1 MGLLA
6 FTLIPL
12 AWAVWISLTDE
23 QLFVPGRF
31 IGLQNYVQIFTA
43 DEFFRKSLLVTLRW
57 VILTTPLFLVAG
69 LLLSLVLNQKL
80 RGMRVFRTIL
90 YIPAVLSGVAV
101 GIVWLNLFNPDLG
114 AINFF
119 LYELGVENPPYWFQ
133 DPDWAMPAL
142 AVVGLWGIGGGAVIY
157 LAGLQNI
164 PPHLYEAAS
173 IDGAGPV
180 RKFFDITL
188 PMISPTIFFVLITS
202 VIEAFQV
209 FGVVFVH
216 HRQRRDRRSRQRPP
230 LLHALHVAAGVPR
243 GQPGLRRGPRLDPDH
258 DRAGDRLAP
267 VPPREAVRLLRKP
280 VGGNDGDGT
289 PEPAAGGWRRGG
301 RLAEGPQALHAAAV
315 YALLGLL
322 CLFIL
327 LPIGWMLTAAL
338 KPDTA
343 PVFTFPPEWFPTQ
356 YWHWPTFVQA
366 LTNPDRPFLRY
377 AANSALISGLAI
389 VGSVLSCSL
398 IAFPFA
404 RLRFRGRDKLFAVVL
419 ATMLLPGPILVIP
432 QFLLFFRIG
441 WYGTYLPLIVPWF
454 AGNAFLIFLVRQ
466 YMRTIP
472 GTWTRRPGSTA
483 PATGRSTGRSSCPC
497 LPRRWRSWPSSPSSG
512 PGTTSSPRCSTST
525 RKSGSPWRSP
535 WRRSCARPV
544 ACSGMR

>member
-1 MGLLA
+1 LGGVAPSPEKERAMAVIAQPRTAAPPRVRVGLGPNARREERAAYLFLLPWLVGLLA

-209 FGVVFVH
+209 FGVVFVIIDNAATGGPDNALLFYMLYMW
-216 HRQRRDRRSRQRPP
+216 RQGFRE
-230 LLHALHVAAGVPR
+230 GN
-243 GQPGLRRGPRLDPDH
+243 
-258 DRAGDRLAP
+258 LAY
-267 VPPREAVRLLRKP
+267 
-280 VGGNDGDGT
+280 
-289 PEPAAGGWRRGG
+289 
-301 RLAEGPQALHAAAV
+301 AAAL
-315 YALLGLL
+315 AWILTTIGLVTV
-322 CLFIL
+322 
-327 LPIGWMLTAAL
+327 W
-338 KPDTA
+338 
-343 PVFTFPPEWFPTQ
+343 
-356 YWHWPTFVQA
+356 
-366 LTNPDRPFLRY
+366 
-377 AANSALISGLAI
+377 
-389 VGSVLSCSL
+389 
-398 IAFPFA
+398 
-404 RLRFRGRDKLFAVVL
+404 
-419 ATMLLPGPILVIP
+419 
-432 QFLLFFRIG
+432 LLFRLEKRFV
-441 WYGTYLPLIVPWF
+441 YYES
-454 AGNAFLIFLVRQ
+454 Q
-466 YMRTIP
+466 
-472 GTWTRRPGSTA
+472 
-483 PATGRSTGRSSCPC
+483 
-497 LPRRWRSWPSSPSSG
+497 
-512 PGTTSSPRCSTST
+512 
-525 RKSGSPWRSP
+525 
-535 WRRSCARPV
+535 
-544 ACSGMR
+544 

>member
-1 MGLLA
+1 LCGTAPSPAKERAMAVIAQPRTAAPARARVGLGPNSRREERAAYLFLLPWIVGLLA

-12 AWAVWISLTDE
+12 VWAVWISLTDE

-57 VILTTPLFLVAG
+57 VILTTPLYLVAG

-202 VIEAFQV
+202 IIEAFQV
-209 FGVVFVH
+209 FGVVFVIIDNAATGGPDNALLFYMLYMW
-216 HRQRRDRRSRQRPP
+216 RQGFRE
-230 LLHALHVAAGVPR
+230 GN
-243 GQPGLRRGPRLDPDH
+243 
-258 DRAGDRLAP
+258 LAY
-267 VPPREAVRLLRKP
+267 
-280 VGGNDGDGT
+280 
-289 PEPAAGGWRRGG
+289 
-301 RLAEGPQALHAAAV
+301 AAAL
-315 YALLGLL
+315 AWILTTIGLVTV
-322 CLFIL
+322 
-327 LPIGWMLTAAL
+327 W
-338 KPDTA
+338 
-343 PVFTFPPEWFPTQ
+343 
-356 YWHWPTFVQA
+356 
-366 LTNPDRPFLRY
+366 
-377 AANSALISGLAI
+377 
-389 VGSVLSCSL
+389 
-398 IAFPFA
+398 
-404 RLRFRGRDKLFAVVL
+404 
-419 ATMLLPGPILVIP
+419 
-432 QFLLFFRIG
+432 LLFRLEKRFV
-441 WYGTYLPLIVPWF
+441 YYES
-454 AGNAFLIFLVRQ
+454 Q
-466 YMRTIP
+466 
-472 GTWTRRPGSTA
+472 
-483 PATGRSTGRSSCPC
+483 
-497 LPRRWRSWPSSPSSG
+497 
-512 PGTTSSPRCSTST
+512 
-525 RKSGSPWRSP
+525 
-535 WRRSCARPV
+535 
-544 ACSGMR
+544 

>member
-1 MGLLA
+1 LGGAAPSPAKERAMAVIAQPRTAAPARARVGLGPNSRREERAAYLFLLPWIVGLLA

-12 AWAVWISLTDE
+12 VWAVWISLTDE

-57 VILTTPLFLVAG
+57 VILTTPLYLVAG

-202 VIEAFQV
+202 IIEAFQV
-209 FGVVFVH
+209 FGVVFVIINNAATGGPDNALLFYMLYMW
-216 HRQRRDRRSRQRPP
+216 RQGFRE
-230 LLHALHVAAGVPR
+230 GN
-243 GQPGLRRGPRLDPDH
+243 
-258 DRAGDRLAP
+258 LAY
-267 VPPREAVRLLRKP
+267 
-280 VGGNDGDGT
+280 
-289 PEPAAGGWRRGG
+289 
-301 RLAEGPQALHAAAV
+301 AAAL
-315 YALLGLL
+315 AWILTTIGLVTV
-322 CLFIL
+322 
-327 LPIGWMLTAAL
+327 W
-338 KPDTA
+338 
-343 PVFTFPPEWFPTQ
+343 
-356 YWHWPTFVQA
+356 
-366 LTNPDRPFLRY
+366 
-377 AANSALISGLAI
+377 
-389 VGSVLSCSL
+389 
-398 IAFPFA
+398 
-404 RLRFRGRDKLFAVVL
+404 
-419 ATMLLPGPILVIP
+419 
-432 QFLLFFRIG
+432 LLFRLEKRFV
-441 WYGTYLPLIVPWF
+441 YYES
-454 AGNAFLIFLVRQ
+454 Q
-466 YMRTIP
+466 
-472 GTWTRRPGSTA
+472 
-483 PATGRSTGRSSCPC
+483 
-497 LPRRWRSWPSSPSSG
+497 
-512 PGTTSSPRCSTST
+512 
-525 RKSGSPWRSP
+525 
-535 WRRSCARPV
+535 
-544 ACSGMR
+544 

>member
-1 MGLLA
+1 LGGAAPSPVKERAMAVIAQPRTAAPPHVRVGLGPNARREERAAYLFLLPWLVGLLA

-209 FGVVFVH
+209 FGVVFVIIDNAATGGPDNALLFYMLYMW
-216 HRQRRDRRSRQRPP
+216 RQGFRE
-230 LLHALHVAAGVPR
+230 GN
-243 GQPGLRRGPRLDPDH
+243 
-258 DRAGDRLAP
+258 LAY
-267 VPPREAVRLLRKP
+267 
-280 VGGNDGDGT
+280 
-289 PEPAAGGWRRGG
+289 
-301 RLAEGPQALHAAAV
+301 AAAL
-315 YALLGLL
+315 AWILTTIGLVTV
-322 CLFIL
+322 
-327 LPIGWMLTAAL
+327 W
-338 KPDTA
+338 
-343 PVFTFPPEWFPTQ
+343 
-356 YWHWPTFVQA
+356 
-366 LTNPDRPFLRY
+366 
-377 AANSALISGLAI
+377 
-389 VGSVLSCSL
+389 
-398 IAFPFA
+398 
-404 RLRFRGRDKLFAVVL
+404 
-419 ATMLLPGPILVIP
+419 
-432 QFLLFFRIG
+432 LLFRLEKRFV
-441 WYGTYLPLIVPWF
+441 YYES
-454 AGNAFLIFLVRQ
+454 Q
-466 YMRTIP
+466 
-472 GTWTRRPGSTA
+472 
-483 PATGRSTGRSSCPC
+483 
-497 LPRRWRSWPSSPSSG
+497 
-512 PGTTSSPRCSTST
+512 
-525 RKSGSPWRSP
+525 
-535 WRRSCARPV
+535 
-544 ACSGMR
+544 

>member
-1 MGLLA
+1 LGGATPSPVKERAMAVIAQPRTAAPPRVRVGLGPNARREERAAYLFLLPWLVGLLA

-209 FGVVFVH
+209 FGVVFVIIDNAATGGPDNALLFYMLYMW
-216 HRQRRDRRSRQRPP
+216 RQGFRE
-230 LLHALHVAAGVPR
+230 GN
-243 GQPGLRRGPRLDPDH
+243 
-258 DRAGDRLAP
+258 LAY
-267 VPPREAVRLLRKP
+267 
-280 VGGNDGDGT
+280 
-289 PEPAAGGWRRGG
+289 
-301 RLAEGPQALHAAAV
+301 AAAL
-315 YALLGLL
+315 AWILTTIGLVTV
-322 CLFIL
+322 
-327 LPIGWMLTAAL
+327 W
-338 KPDTA
+338 
-343 PVFTFPPEWFPTQ
+343 
-356 YWHWPTFVQA
+356 
-366 LTNPDRPFLRY
+366 
-377 AANSALISGLAI
+377 
-389 VGSVLSCSL
+389 
-398 IAFPFA
+398 
-404 RLRFRGRDKLFAVVL
+404 
-419 ATMLLPGPILVIP
+419 
-432 QFLLFFRIG
+432 LLFRLEKRFV
-441 WYGTYLPLIVPWF
+441 YYES
-454 AGNAFLIFLVRQ
+454 Q
-466 YMRTIP
+466 
-472 GTWTRRPGSTA
+472 
-483 PATGRSTGRSSCPC
+483 
-497 LPRRWRSWPSSPSSG
+497 
-512 PGTTSSPRCSTST
+512 
-525 RKSGSPWRSP
+525 
-535 WRRSCARPV
+535 
-544 ACSGMR
+544 

>member
-1 MGLLA
+1 MAVIAQPRTAAPPRARAGLGPNSRREERAAYLFLLPWIVGLLA

-57 VILTTPLFLVAG
+57 VILTTPLYLVAG

-114 AINFF
+114 AINFY

-142 AVVGLWGIGGGAVIY
+142 VVVGLWGIGGGAVIY

-209 FGVVFVH
+209 FGVVFVLV
-216 HRQRRDRRSRQRPP
+216 DN
-230 LLHALHVAAGVPR
+230 A
-243 GQPGLRRGPRLDPDH
+243 
-258 DRAGDRLAP
+258 
-267 VPPREAVRLLRKP
+267 
-280 VGGNDGDGT
+280 
-289 PEPAAGGWRRGG
+289 AAGGPDNALLFYMLYMWRQGFREGN
-301 RLAEGPQALHAAAV
+301 LAYAAAL
-315 YALLGLL
+315 AWILTTIGLVTV
-322 CLFIL
+322 
-327 LPIGWMLTAAL
+327 W
-338 KPDTA
+338 
-343 PVFTFPPEWFPTQ
+343 
-356 YWHWPTFVQA
+356 
-366 LTNPDRPFLRY
+366 
-377 AANSALISGLAI
+377 
-389 VGSVLSCSL
+389 
-398 IAFPFA
+398 
-404 RLRFRGRDKLFAVVL
+404 
-419 ATMLLPGPILVIP
+419 
-432 QFLLFFRIG
+432 LLFRLEKRFV
-441 WYGTYLPLIVPWF
+441 YYES
-454 AGNAFLIFLVRQ
+454 Q
-466 YMRTIP
+466 
-472 GTWTRRPGSTA
+472 
-483 PATGRSTGRSSCPC
+483 
-497 LPRRWRSWPSSPSSG
+497 
-512 PGTTSSPRCSTST
+512 
-525 RKSGSPWRSP
+525 
-535 WRRSCARPV
+535 
-544 ACSGMR
+544 